1 MTEGT
6 EPAASGAGAPRT
18 SFAEGV
24 RDIAPVLVS
33 TVPFGIVYGAL
44 AAQAGLSL
52 TENVL
57 MSGLTYAGAS
67 QFVALELWAHP
78 LPFWT
83 ILAAVFAVN
92 LRHVLYSAALGRKMI
107 EWSPVARY
115 AGFGLL
121 TDPTFAF
128 AELHGG
134 TRLSAAYYFG
144 LSLPLYVNWI
154 LATAI
159 GALFGNVIGEPQRFG
174 LDFVV
179 TAYFLYL
186 VASFRKRPNAVP
198 VIAASALASIAVYLT
213 AGSPWHIGAGALA
226 GIGLAA
232 TAAGRSAP
240 A

>member
-1 MTEGT
+1 MPEST
-6 EPAASGAGAPRT
+6 EPATPAAGGFRS

-67 QFVALELWAHP
+67 QFVALELWADP

-92 LRHVLYSAALGRKMI
+92 LRHVLYSAALGRKMTA
-107 EWSPVARY
+107 WSPLTRA
-115 AGFGLL
+115 AGFAFL
-121 TDPTFAF
+121 TDPTFAL
-128 AELHGG
+128 AELRGG
-134 TRLSAAYYFG
+134 PRLSAAYYFG
-144 LSLPLYVNWI
+144 LSLPLYVNWV
-154 LATAI
+154 LFTAI
-159 GALFGNVIGEPQRFG
+159 GALFGNMIGEPQRFG

-198 VIAASALASIAVYLT
+198 VIAISAAASMAVYLT
-213 AGSPWHIGAGALA
+213 AGSPWHIGAGAAA
-226 GIGLAA
+226 GMALAA
-232 TAAGRSAP
+232 VAAGRNA
-240 A
+240 AA